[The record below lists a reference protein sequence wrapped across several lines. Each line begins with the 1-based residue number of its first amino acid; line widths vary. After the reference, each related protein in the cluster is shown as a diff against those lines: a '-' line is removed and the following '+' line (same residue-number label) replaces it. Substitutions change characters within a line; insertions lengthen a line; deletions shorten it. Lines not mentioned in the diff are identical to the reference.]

1 MFYTAY
7 TSDKRI
13 YRPNQS
19 GTDTFQCWELVSLP
33 NGSRSFVKGPDK
45 PLYQRIQSFAD
56 ETDIK
61 TIISRCIARDGDLSA
76 LKADKSRSIDL
87 RFFPSTVKDYQA
99 FVSSV
104 RSAYDNLP
112 KALKAEFSSFEEFSK
127 NPDMLTTL
135 FNKMAL
141 EIKNKPFESEVNK

>member
-1 MFYTAY
+1 MFYSAY
-7 TSDKRI
+7 TSNQRI
-13 YRPNQS
+13 HSSNKS
-19 GTDTFQCWELVSLP
+19 GTDTYHCWELVSLP

-45 PLYQRIQSFAD
+45 PLYQRIQSFSD

-61 TIISRCIARDGDLSA
+61 TIISRCMARDGDLSA
-76 LKADKSRSIDL
+76 LNADKSRSIDL

-104 RSAYDNLP
+104 RSAFENLP
-112 KALKAEFSSFEEFSK
+112 NPLKVEFSSFEEFSK

-135 FNKMAL
+135 FDKMAL
-141 EIKNKPFESEVNK
+141 ELKNKPLESEEK